1 MTGGRHRRC
10 SPCVVAYLPAASRT
24 ARLRAAPWLLPC
36 GRRPARRARSG
47 PRRGRWH
54 RRLAVLSAIQNSQA
68 NGAKPARMPSH
79 AMAARMRPGCTTQT
93 AATNFQDTDRDSGNE
108 IRNVDDRSGIE
119 VAENLA
125 AGKMSAP
132 APRTAYH
139 PRATLSVKDREGV
152 HNTRSTCRTCGA
164 TAAESLAVF
173 TRRLPSVIVPLASM
187 KTAVRCRTSGPSRG
201 TDRRFRPGDPRRR
214 RGGTRSALR
223 CRPRY
228 SLVATE
234 NVVTSAVSPTSRRL
248 PHTPSQS
255 QPHPSPTSLSRAVR
269 CEHRRRPR

>member
-1 MTGGRHRRC
+1 MRAPASTASTVGTAARAMASAACRVERDPEQPGERGEAGKDAKPRDGSTNASGMHNPDGRHQ
-10 SPCVVAYLPAASRT
+10 L
-24 ARLRAAPWLLPC
+24 
-36 GRRPARRARSG
+36 
-47 PRRGRWH
+47 
-54 RRLAVLSAIQNSQA
+54 
-68 NGAKPARMPSH
+68 
-79 AMAARMRPGCTTQT
+79 
-93 AATNFQDTDRDSGNE
+93 QDTDRDSGNE

-152 HNTRSTCRTCGA
+152 HNTHSTCRTCGA

-201 TDRRFRPGDPRRR
+201 TARRSPPGDPRQHRDGIR
-214 RGGTRSALR
+214 SARHFHRGTRWWRPKRLSMAQFPNDILGEPRDRAPGLVIYRR
-223 CRPRY
+223 CQRLAP
-228 SLVATE
+228 SVLVRSDE
-234 NVVTSAVSPTSRRL
+234 VTHARNGG
-248 PHTPSQS
+248 Q
-255 QPHPSPTSLSRAVR
+255 QQ
-269 CEHRRRPR
+269 